1 MKLAWQVLRAAHTYL
16 VDHLLACVRTDVMA
30 RYVNFVDGLRSSP
43 SMEVRV
49 MCGVAAGDVRSTT
62 GRNLWWLKTESGLDP
77 LRTTSVKMKAV
88 LSSKLAMVPDR
99 DRWRISYL
107 AKLLEERGQVHY
119 EGGDVEQ
126 LTVLIDSLCTN

>member
-1 MKLAWQVLRAAHTYL
+1 MW
-16 VDHLLACVRTDVMA
+16 
-30 RYVNFVDGLRSSP
+30 
-43 SMEVRV
+43 
-49 MCGVAAGDVRSTT
+49 VAAGDMRSTS

-77 LRTTSVKMKAV
+77 LTTASGKMKAV
-88 LSSKLAMVPDR
+88 LSSNLAMVPAR